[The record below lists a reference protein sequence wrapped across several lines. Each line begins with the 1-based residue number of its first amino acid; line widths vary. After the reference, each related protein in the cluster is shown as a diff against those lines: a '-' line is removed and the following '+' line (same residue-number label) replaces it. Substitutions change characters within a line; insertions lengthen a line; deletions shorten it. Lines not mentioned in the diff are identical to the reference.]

1 MFKPL
6 EMMEMIQFDKYLFKG
21 VGSTAN
27 KLYTLFFMA
36 EP

>member
-1 MFKPL
+1 
-6 EMMEMIQFDKYLFKG
+6 MMEMIQFDKYLFKG

-27 KLYTLFFMA
+27 KLCTLFFMA